1 MATRGPRKD
10 KVWLIDEKDL
20 ARSAETNATDT
31 NATRDYCVMLDKRF
45 SESPFSDEG
54 DIDIADY
61 GALRPGGALNLFS
74 WEAFGL
80 LSQYAGVGILM
91 GVLGALQYPVF
102 HNYLQMEGY
111 QTASYSVL
119 ISLGWSSK
127 IFFGILSDCCPI
139 FGYQRRPY
147 MVLGWTICA
156 VCCLVMALT
165 PFPAPYYG
173 REDLVR
179 LGRSNMT
186 PNELKFINVD
196 APHSGGFFIVLS
208 MICSLG
214 YVLAD
219 VAADAMLVQYAQRE
233 PAAIRGR
240 IQTAVYFTRDS
251 FSMVPILVVGFCMND
266 FKYGGAFSWSIGP
279 NVVYAALTVPCV
291 LAAYSACALMVED
304 KVAKVSFRHYM
315 HNAWGLLQ
323 QRVVWQICAFKFL
336 HTLSFGYNSTL
347 NDPVSSIWVH
357 TQPLVA
363 TAFSI
368 VYQLCRVVAMVGIGK
383 YALNWDWRL
392 AMAGSTLV
400 FVIVDSVMNFLT
412 AWDVVRDQYIQG
424 VVYSFAA
431 CPVASIFLF
440 SGYLLIEIADVGNEG
455 LVFALLTTCSNLAVP
470 LSTVLAKSVDSYF
483 AATIKDIQRDDNEVR
498 WEVSYSYITTAAFKL
513 FSLVFL
519 VLLPRQKAYVVMLK
533 RTGSLSAFA
542 AASVLVVFFVGYTWN
557 VMTNMLSIFPSTSCL
572 RIAGGKG
579 CESSDLIERR

>member
-214 YVLAD
+214 YVMAV

-304 KVAKVSFRHYM
+304 KVAKVSFRQYK

-336 HTLSFGYNSTL
+336 HMLFYGYYSTL
-347 NDPVSSIWVH
+347 NDPMWSIWIKV
-357 TQPLVA
+357 QPIVG
-363 TAFSI
+363 TAFNI
-368 VYQLCRVVAMVGIGK
+368 VYQLFRVATMFGIGK
-383 YALNWDWRL
+383 YALNCDWRL
-392 AMAGSTLV
+392 AMAGSTVVYVAL
-400 FVIVDSVMNFLT
+400 DATLNFL
-412 AWDVVRDQYIQG
+412 AIWDVVRDQYFQNIVGSLVALPQ
-424 VVYSFAA
+424 
-431 CPVASIFLF
+431 ASIFLF
-440 SGYLLIEIADVGNEG
+440 SGYLLVEIADVGNEG
-455 LVFALLTTCSNLAVP
+455 LVFALLTSCSNLAIP
-470 LSTVLAKSVDSYF
+470 LSMVLAKAVDLF
-483 AATIKDIQRDDNEVR
+483 WNARLVDIQRDDVAVR
-498 WEVSYSYITTAAFKL
+498 WEVSYSYAVTAGFKL
-513 FSLVFL
+513 LSLVVL
-519 VLLPRQKAYVVMLK
+519 VLLPRQKAYIQALK
-533 RTGSLSAFA
+533 HTGSLSVGA
-542 AASVLVVFFVGYTWN
+542 AATVLVVFLFGYTWS
-557 VMTNMLSIFPSTSCL
+557 VTTNILSIFPSTSCL

-579 CESSDLIERR
+579 CP